1 MQRREMLKA
10 VAGTVAV
17 AMTASVMAASEEHA
31 HHHEHSTSA
40 NNDFAGLIDSS
51 TDCLKTGEACLAH
64 CITLLG
70 QGDKEMAGC
79 AQSVSEL
86 LATCDALMKLA
97 SQKSSFTPAM
107 AKVTADVCASC
118 ELTHRT
124 ALPLQYR
131 HLEAMAGVQ
140 VHMQGRAG
148 QVMVGMQGLVE
159 ALGQL
164 AGGMVVQVADH
175 RHAGRIVR

>member
-17 AMTASVMAASEEHA
+17 AMTASVMAASETHE
-31 HHHEHSTSA
+31 HHHEHSASA
-40 NNDFAGLIDSS
+40 DNDFAGLIDTS

-97 SQKSSFTPAM
+97 SQKSRFTPAM

-118 ELTHRT
+118 EKQCRKYEKQHDECKACADACAACLK
-124 ALPLQYR
+124 ACN
-131 HLEAMAGVQ
+131 AMA
-140 VHMQGRAG
+140 A
-148 QVMVGMQGLVE
+148 
-159 ALGQL
+159 
-164 AGGMVVQVADH
+164 
-175 RHAGRIVR
+175 